1 MYFKIA
7 LHNVKKSIKDYT
19 IYFLTLAFG
28 ICLFYLFNSIHS
40 QQAILEINESQRSM
54 LALIQTMISGI
65 SIFVAVILGLLII
78 YANQYLMKRRHKEM
92 GIYLL
97 LGMEKGQ
104 VSRILILETLFIG
117 IFALAAGLA
126 AGIFLSQ
133 GFSILTAKMF
143 AVKMKEFQFIFSREA
158 FLQTILYF
166 VLIFLIVMLFNG
178 VSISRY
184 KIIDLLHSG
193 KKNQKMRI
201 KNLWISVVLFIISI
215 VCLGAA
221 YYNIWEN
228 GMMQVDWQ
236 FKLSIVLGIAGTFLF
251 FFLCPDVS

>member
-97 LGMEKGQ
+97 WEWRKD
-104 VSRILILETLFIG
+104 RCP
-117 IFALAAGLA
+117 
-126 AGIFLSQ
+126 
-133 GFSILTAKMF
+133 
-143 AVKMKEFQFIFSREA
+143 EF
-158 FLQTILYF
+158 
-166 VLIFLIVMLFNG
+166 
-178 VSISRY
+178 
-184 KIIDLLHSG
+184 
-193 KKNQKMRI
+193 
-201 KNLWISVVLFIISI
+201 
-215 VCLGAA
+215 
-221 YYNIWEN
+221 
-228 GMMQVDWQ
+228 
-236 FKLSIVLGIAGTFLF
+236 
-251 FFLCPDVS
+251 